1 MYIVDTSD
9 LTLDVWSLMRSS
21 TELLSKGLLWMSTI
35 TSIYH
40 PAAHVDT
47 HPGLQVSS
55 GDYLL
60 GLGTCQWCCVM
71 S

>member
-21 TELLSKGLLWMSTI
+21 AELLSKGLLWMSTI
-35 TSIYH
+35 TSIRN
-40 PAAHVDT
+40 PAAPIEHY
-47 HPGLQVSS
+47 PGLQVSS

-60 GLGTCQWCCVM
+60 GLGTCQRSCVIR
-71 S
+71 

>member
-21 TELLSKGLLWMSTI
+21 TELLSKGLLWISTI
-35 TSIYH
+35 TSMYS
-40 PAAHVDT
+40 PAAQVERY
-47 HPGLQVSS
+47 PGLQVSS

-60 GLGTCQWCCVM
+60 GLGTCQWRCVM
-71 S
+71 